1 MLKTKPVAFKVNSL
15 LVDKVDMHIALDL
28 SSELIKIGEL
38 SETPSFKTIITTQFK
53 GSDADEN
60 ETLIKK
66 ALMGES
72 KALIIQ
78 LNDDQRIKSRFETL
92 EHYYIQCQSYL
103 EKFIVLFTFLKL
115 GILEG
120 KTLIYTND
128 II

>member
-1 MLKTKPVAFKVNSL
+1 M
-15 LVDKVDMHIALDL
+15 VDKVDMHIALDL

-38 SETPSFKTIITTQFK
+38 SEQPAFKTIITTQFK
-53 GSDADEN
+53 GKEADEN
-60 ETLIKK
+60 ETIIKK

-103 EKFIVLFTFLKL
+103 EKFIILFTFLKL